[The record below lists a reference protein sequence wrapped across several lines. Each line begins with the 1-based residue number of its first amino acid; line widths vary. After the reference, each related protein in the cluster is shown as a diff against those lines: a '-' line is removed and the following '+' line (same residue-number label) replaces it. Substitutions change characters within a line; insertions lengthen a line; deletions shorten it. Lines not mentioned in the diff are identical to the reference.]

1 MMKVSKFKG
10 GFLIAL
16 FLILAQSL
24 SADNFVINN
33 DKILSS
39 QVSAELETIGA
50 ELKSKTGVG
59 LYVAVFESLY
69 KNAENMAPNNLKEQD
84 INQALN
90 KKAGE
95 LTSNFSQPYI
105 LLILVQKEHK
115 IKIFNSKGA
124 DTLFDKEQ
132 VLSPMPNS
140 GTIIPILVSKKGKDI
155 YNAAVL
161 NGYADIADQVASSQ
175 NVKLASSIGN
185 ANKNVLNG
193 IRFIFYGTL
202 ILVVGAFVFRK
213 FKGKK

>member
-33 DKILSS
+33 DKILSR

-105 LLILVQKEHK
+105 LLILVQKEH
-115 IKIFNSKGA
+115 
-124 DTLFDKEQ
+124 
-132 VLSPMPNS
+132 
-140 GTIIPILVSKKGKDI
+140 
-155 YNAAVL
+155 
-161 NGYADIADQVASSQ
+161 
-175 NVKLASSIGN
+175 
-185 ANKNVLNG
+185 
-193 IRFIFYGTL
+193 
-202 ILVVGAFVFRK
+202 
-213 FKGKK
+213 

>member
-33 DKILSS
+33 DKILSR

-95 LTSNFSQPYI
+95 LTSNFFSTLYFADSS
-105 LLILVQKEHK
+105 QKEHK
-115 IKIFNSKGA
+115 IKIFNSKVRTHYLIKNKCLA
-124 DTLFDKEQ
+124 LCPIAAQSFLF
-132 VLSPMPNS
+132 
-140 GTIIPILVSKKGKDI
+140 
-155 YNAAVL
+155 
-161 NGYADIADQVASSQ
+161 
-175 NVKLASSIGN
+175 
-185 ANKNVLNG
+185 
-193 IRFIFYGTL
+193 
-202 ILVVGAFVFRK
+202 
-213 FKGKK
+213 